1 MERNYYVHPLAIVD
15 EGAEIGE
22 GTRVWAGTHV
32 MSGAKVGRKCN
43 VGENCF
49 IEGGVTVGN
58 GVTVKN
64 NVALYSGAEIG
75 DDVFL
80 GPSCVF
86 TNVINPRSFIS
97 RKNEFKKTVVKRGA
111 SVGANATVICGHT
124 VGRYAFIGAG
134 AVVSRDIPD
143 YALAYG
149 CPAEVQ
155 GWVCFCGAKLAF
167 QNGEAI
173 CPECGEQYRLEEE
186 TVRPLEP
193 RFAAQ

>member
-1 MERNYYVHPLAIVD
+1 MEKPYFAHPRAIVD

-22 GTRVWAGTHV
+22 GTRIWAGAHV
-32 MSGAKVGRKCN
+32 MFGARVGRKCN

-49 IEGGVTVGN
+49 IEGGVAVGD

-86 TNVINPRSFIS
+86 TNVTNPRSFVP
-97 RKNEFKKTVVKRGA
+97 RKSEFKKTVVKQGA
-111 SVGANATVICGHT
+111 SIGANATIICGHT
-124 VGRYAFIGAG
+124 IGRYAFIGAG
-134 AVVSRDIPD
+134 AVVSKDVPD

-149 CPAEVQ
+149 CPAEVR
-155 GWVCFCGAKLAF
+155 GWVCRCGVKLTF
-167 QNGEAI
+167 QDGNAA
-173 CPECGEQYRLEEE
+173 CSECGKRYCLEAGA
-186 TVRPLEP
+186 VREMEP
-193 RFAAQ
+193 